1 MTERYVLRQTEEG
14 LMVTEIAPGIELER
28 DVLAQADFPLAV
40 SRDLMAMDP
49 RLFRPEPMGLQLRPA
64 RRRWHRT

>member
-1 MTERYVLRQTEEG
+1 MTERCVLRQTEEG
-14 LMVTEIAPGIELER
+14 LMVTETPGIELER
-28 DVLAQADFPLAV
+28 DVLGQADFPLAV

-64 RRRWHRT
+64 RRRWHRS